1 MRRPI
6 PIRTSGSLIFMIK
19 LFRRFWRVR
28 LGSAENRNAK
38 TLPKLLA
45 LRIGPLVIALK
56 DGDHE
61 LSRAIDNLHERA
73 IDGFHSEPSLLSKGR
88 HELAEIIG
96 PVGSQN

>member
-1 MRRPI
+1 
-6 PIRTSGSLIFMIK
+6 MIK

-61 LSRAIDNLHERA
+61 LSRAIDNLHEGQSMAFIRNPRCYPKA
-73 IDGFHSEPSLLSKGR
+73 VMS
-88 HELAEIIG
+88 
-96 PVGSQN
+96 